1 MAIGGYLITYQF
13 KIIIGLFS
21 GLKDIFIANFVD
33 FRRRQNWCEHSKIFH
48 DFYSFRVILLL
59 LMSNDDE
66 NDELNY

>member
-1 MAIGGYLITYQF
+1 M
-13 KIIIGLFS
+13 
-21 GLKDIFIANFVD
+21 DIFLADFVD
-33 FRRRQNWCEHSKIFH
+33 FRRTRNCEHSKIFH